1 MPAVPGG
8 ERMLTAF
15 LHDCRP
21 VVAACCALA
30 WIAAAGW
37 AGAAE
42 TYHLGANDVLKIEVV
57 GEADLTGV
65 FPISPRGTVTVKL
78 AGEIEVGGLTLTE
91 ARDRIREILERDY
104 LLNPTVKVEIQ
115 EYKSKKILVLGEVR
129 KPGEYFL
136 RQDATNILEVLSLVG
151 GMTEHAA
158 ADAILFRRV
167 AEPAAGAE
175 GREKHVIN
183 LQDVLSGRQDPDAL
197 PILPDDII
205 NVPSR
210 KTDAQS
216 YQVYIEGKVKSP
228 GAYEY
233 RSGMTVY
240 ELCLLAGGF
249 LPFAAENRTEVIRVD
264 GETVTRLK
272 INIKKIKK
280 GEIHDVP
287 LVPGDKVIVPESWF

>member
-1 MPAVPGG
+1 MVTSFPHLFRA
-8 ERMLTAF
+8 
-15 LHDCRP
+15 
-21 VVAACCALA
+21 VAAAGCALA
-30 WIAAAGW
+30 WIAAAAW

-42 TYHLGANDVLKIEVV
+42 AYHLGIGDVLKIEVV

-65 FPISPRGTVTVKL
+65 FPISPRGTVTLKL
-78 AGEIEVGGLTLTE
+78 IGEIEVGGLTLTE
-91 ARDRIREILERDY
+91 ARDKLRAVLERDY

-129 KPGEYFL
+129 KPGEYYL

-151 GMTEHAA
+151 GMTENAA
-158 ADAILFRRV
+158 SDAILFRRA
-167 AEPAAGAE
+167 AEPAAGGE
-175 GREKHVIN
+175 GRTKFTIS

-210 KTDAQS
+210 KSDTQS

-228 GAYEY
+228 GAYDF
-233 RSGMTVY
+233 RPGMTVY
-240 ELCLLAGGF
+240 ELCLMAGGF
-249 LPFAAENRTEVIRVD
+249 LPFAAENRAEVIRLD

-280 GEIHDVP
+280 GEIRDVP